1 MTRYHLTLYG
11 RAQRIRAA
19 QLIEASPDG
28 TRVEFKAEK
37 RSMPQND
44 KMWALLTE
52 VALQVKWHGSAL
64 RPDDWKLIFL
74 DGLKRETRKPLV
86 RNLDDTGFVDLNRSS
101 SDLTKSEMGDLI
113 ELIYAFGANH
123 NVQFKE
129 EAA

>member
-1 MTRYHLTLYG
+1 MTRYHLTLYNRLQRL
-11 RAQRIRAA
+11 RALEI
-19 QLIEASPDG
+19 IEKSPDG

-44 KMWALLTE
+44 KMWALLTD
-52 VALQVKWHGSAL
+52 VALQVKWHGATL

>member
-1 MTRYHLTLYG
+1 MTRYHLTLHS

-19 QLIEASPDG
+19 QLVEASPPG

-52 VALQVKWHGSAL
+52 VALQVKWHDQWL

-74 DGLKRETRKPLV
+74 DGLKRETRRPLV

-101 SDLTKSEMGDLI
+101 SDLTKGEMGDLI
-113 ELIYAFGANH
+113 EVIYAFGANH